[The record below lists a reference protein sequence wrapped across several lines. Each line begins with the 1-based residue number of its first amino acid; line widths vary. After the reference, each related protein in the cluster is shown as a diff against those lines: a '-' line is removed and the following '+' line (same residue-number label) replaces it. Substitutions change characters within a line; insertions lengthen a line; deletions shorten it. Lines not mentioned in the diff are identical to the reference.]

1 MNRNYWLDL
10 FTGTTWEEFKK
21 HGATVSGFRRRRR
34 RLAKDIHPGDY
45 LLCYLTGIMRFI
57 GVLEVKSE
65 CYEDDTPI
73 WDDSVFPIRFK
84 VELLHELTPTT
95 AVPVLSLQDKL
106 SFFKNLKSP
115 HAWTGFFRSSP
126 AKFNTT
132 DGQIIVQAIKEAI
145 ENPLERDFDQR
156 KYNRRPKIFESTK
169 LGVVT
174 VPEEEKEEVKIEVPV
189 TVLETEKSTHEEIQW
204 LLLKLGSDLG
214 LDVWVARNDR
224 NRIYNGKPFTDIP
237 RMRSNLPRQFDD
249 ATNRTIEL
257 IDVLWL
263 KGDAILAAFEVE
275 HTSAI
280 YSGLLRMSDLITMQQ
295 NIKIN
300 LYLVAPEDRREKVF
314 NEINRP
320 TFAKLKPALPKIC
333 KFIPYSELKAKI
345 KSVGSMIK
353 YTRPEFIDEISESCE
368 TDEA

>member
-1 MNRNYWLDL
+1 
-10 FTGTTWEEFKK
+10 
-21 HGATVSGFRRRRR
+21 
-34 RLAKDIHPGDY
+34 
-45 LLCYLTGIMRFI
+45 MRFI